1 MRYGWVPLCSGL
13 GKATYVCVPL
23 SPSNITRY
31 RPTEVISLAGKVI
44 VRLVESKCRLTP
56 GSWQMSPAADCQ
68 KTGISSVPN
77 IRNRVCEY
85 FMYRTQ
91 FGQRSFHVAAPS
103 SGTRCLHTCA
113 QPPPV
118 VNSSEM
124 GWRLTSSHRPTP
136 SSENFWL
143 REYMT
148 LTLTYLLTLTP
159 LLSVCLSSTTTCH
172 ILQCPQ
178 STL

>member
-91 FGQRSFHVAAPS
+91 FGQRSFHVAAPVS
-103 SGTRCLHTCA
+103 SYGA
-113 QPPPV
+113 
-118 VNSSEM
+118 
-124 GWRLTSSHRPTP
+124 TP
-136 SSENFWL
+136 SNENLCL
-143 REYMT
+143 RAYMT
-148 LTLTYLLTLTP
+148 LTLTLTFT
-159 LLSVCLSSTTTCH
+159 VCRATGKLFQVTGQRLWSSTH
-172 ILQCPQ
+172 PVYQHEFSI
-178 STL
+178 